1 MGSGNSLYISY
12 ISWVLRK
19 IISFETQIIDGESS
33 SNILGLMVLCWQNIQ
48 GFMWEEEKVNYELQK
63 YMTKAF
69 HNIKAM
75 CQSHNC
81 SLRMGA
87 FTLGVKRVARA
98 TTLRGWEA

>member
-1 MGSGNSLYISY
+1 
-12 ISWVLRK
+12 
-19 IISFETQIIDGESS
+19 
-33 SNILGLMVLCWQNIQ
+33 MVLCWQNIQ
-48 GFMWEEEKVNYELQK
+48 GFMWEEEKVNNELQK

-87 FTLGVKRVARA
+87 FTLAVNRVACA

>member
-1 MGSGNSLYISY
+1 
-12 ISWVLRK
+12 
-19 IISFETQIIDGESS
+19 
-33 SNILGLMVLCWQNIQ
+33 
-48 GFMWEEEKVNYELQK
+48 MWEEEKVNNGLEK

-87 FTLGVKRVARA
+87 FTLAVNPLKIVHGHTSSISIDVGEDYNS
-98 TTLRGWEA
+98 LLG